1 MRCLRYARARN
12 KLQASALLAVAVC
25 SCVSNRAAAPPETAQ
40 AANAI
45 AARTPSWVWSYD
57 VVAGDPSARALTVEA
72 TFAPMQADA
81 VSTDDDAVSF
91 VHDVQV
97 WANGRWMPA
106 IKDNGAWDIPCR
118 AAHAAHAIGC
128 RVRYVF
134 ALGDAAASIDTPD
147 TAIRAGDVVV
157 APPSTWLL
165 RPVGPVSPY
174 GPDAR
179 FRLCVRGA
187 PFETGVEPQGD
198 APAGTYQAKLS
209 DMDASS
215 LAVFGPFVREALVRN
230 DAHVLLAVAPQGI
243 TLTAKEV
250 EAWIAQAVDAI
261 AHYYGTFPVRRT
273 LVIVA
278 PGTARHTEGET
289 LGDGGPSVIL
299 RTGSDLTE
307 ATVARDWVATHELL
321 HVTMPSIPREDMW
334 LSEGIATYV
343 EPIVRARAGLVPV
356 AQYWADLIE
365 GLPKGL
371 PEPGDQGLERTHTWG
386 RTYWGGALFC
396 FLADLRIREETRDA
410 KSFDDALR
418 GIVAE
423 GDDVGAH
430 WSVLRFL
437 QTGDRATGTNVLID
451 LYRTLALRAE
461 PTDLDA
467 LWKRL
472 GVRRAQGRVLF
483 DDTAPLAAL
492 RRSITAVERRVDGP
506 GPKG

>member
-1 MRCLRYARARN
+1 VGSLRYVRARD

-25 SCVSNRAAAPPETAQ
+25 SCLSNRAAAPPETAQ
-40 AANAI
+40 ANAI

-97 WANGRWMPA
+97 WVNGRWMPA
-106 IKDNGAWDIPCR
+106 IEDNGAWDIPCR
-118 AAHAAHAIGC
+118 AAHAANAIGC

-147 TAIRAGDVVV
+147 TAIRAGGVVV

-261 AHYYGTFPVRRT
+261 ARYYGTFPVRRT

-418 GIVAE
+418 GIVAA

-430 WSVLRFL
+430 WPVLRFL
-437 QTGDRATGTNVLID
+437 QTGDRATGTTVLID

-472 GVRRAQGRVLF
+472 GVRRAQGRVVF